1 MNPAAWRVGVFA
13 LIGTMLLV
21 VALVLVG
28 GHWFTRTE
36 PARVRFA
43 ASVQGLQQGA
53 PVVFRGVRVGR
64 VEDIGLAPPGP
75 GGVLVPV
82 TLSLETGLLRGLLA
96 EPPAGDAPVV
106 PPLIAQGLVAR
117 LASPSL
123 LTGLSI
129 VELDFASVPGALAM
143 PAGAGSGSQSPA
155 RPPDQARGPAA
166 APRSGPPLIPS
177 APDRLQSLQAQLEGV
192 DLAELVRDLQ
202 TSARAVRTM
211 LSDPQAMTALAR
223 AADAA
228 GAVQQ
233 LAERLQRELPQLAGD
248 GRRVLGETRG
258 VLGETRGVLGDA
270 RRAIDDTRGA
280 LVEQTLPDMRTASRR
295 AAEAAA
301 QLQSLAAEAP
311 AALTELRQASAEIGR
326 AARVLQEA
334 VAEDGG
340 TRQNADRA
348 LQDVSRAA
356 RAVRALVEQL
366 EQQPDALIRGRATAD
381 P

>member
-13 LIGTMLLV
+13 LIGTVLLV

-106 PPLIAQGLVAR
+106 PRLIAQGLVAR

-129 VELDFASVPGALAM
+129 VELDFASVPGAVAM
-143 PAGAGSGSQSPA
+143 PAGAGSESQSPA
-155 RPPDQARGPAA
+155 RPPDQARVPAV
-166 APRSGPPLIPS
+166 APRAGPPLIPS
-177 APDRLQSLQAQLEGV
+177 APDRMQSLQAQLEGV
-192 DLAELVRDLQ
+192 DLAGLVRDLQ
-202 TSARAVRTM
+202 TSVRAVRTM
-211 LSDPQAMTALAR
+211 VSDPQAMTALAR

-258 VLGETRGVLGDA
+258 VLGDA

-280 LVEQTLPDMRTASRR
+280 LVEQTLPDVRTASRR

-340 TRQNADRA
+340 VRQNAERA

-356 RAVRALVEQL
+356 RAVRALAEQL
-366 EQQPDALIRGRATAD
+366 EQQPDALIRGRAAAD

>member
-13 LIGTMLLV
+13 LIGTVLLV
-21 VALVLVG
+21 AALVLVG

-82 TLSLETGLLRGLLA
+82 TLSLETGLLRGLLV

-129 VELDFASVPGALAM
+129 VELDFASVPGAVAM

-155 RPPDQARGPAA
+155 RPPDQARVPAVA
-166 APRSGPPLIPS
+166 SRAGPPLIPS
-177 APDRLQSLQAQLEGV
+177 APDRMQSLQAQLEGV
-192 DLAELVRDLQ
+192 DLAGLVRDLQ
-202 TSARAVRTM
+202 TSVRAVRTM
-211 LSDPQAMTALAR
+211 VSDPQAMTALAR

-258 VLGETRGVLGDA
+258 VLGDA

-280 LVEQTLPDMRTASRR
+280 LVEQTLPDVRTASRR

-326 AARVLQEA
+326 VARVLQEA

-340 TRQNADRA
+340 VRQNAERA

-356 RAVRALVEQL
+356 RAVRALAEQL
-366 EQQPDALIRGRATAD
+366 EQQPDALIRGRAAAD

>member
-13 LIGTMLLV
+13 LIGTVLLV

-82 TLSLETGLLRGLLA
+82 TLSLETGLLRGLLV

-129 VELDFASVPGALAM
+129 VELDFASVPGAVAM

-155 RPPDQARGPAA
+155 RPPDQARVPAV
-166 APRSGPPLIPS
+166 APRAGPPLIPS
-177 APDRLQSLQAQLEGV
+177 APDRMQSLQAQLEGV
-192 DLAELVRDLQ
+192 DLAGLVRDLQ
-202 TSARAVRTM
+202 TSVRAVRTM
-211 LSDPQAMTALAR
+211 VSDPQAMTALAR

-258 VLGETRGVLGDA
+258 VLGDA

-280 LVEQTLPDMRTASRR
+280 LVEQTLPDVRTASRR

-326 AARVLQEA
+326 VARVLQEA

-340 TRQNADRA
+340 VRQNAERA

-356 RAVRALVEQL
+356 RAVRALAEQL
-366 EQQPDALIRGRATAD
+366 EQQPDALIRGRAAAD

>member
-1 MNPAAWRVGVFA
+1 MNPAAWRVGAFA
-13 LIGTMLLV
+13 LIGTVLLV

-82 TLSLETGLLRGLLA
+82 TLSLETGLLRGLLV

-129 VELDFASVPGALAM
+129 VELDFASVPGAVAM

-155 RPPDQARGPAA
+155 RPSDQARVPAV
-166 APRSGPPLIPS
+166 APRAGPPLIPS
-177 APDRLQSLQAQLEGV
+177 APDRMQSLQAQLEGV
-192 DLAELVRDLQ
+192 DLAGLVRDLQ
-202 TSARAVRTM
+202 TSVRAVRTM
-211 LSDPQAMTALAR
+211 VSDPQAMTALAR

-258 VLGETRGVLGDA
+258 VLGDA

-280 LVEQTLPDMRTASRR
+280 LVEQTLPDVRTASRR

-326 AARVLQEA
+326 AAGVLQEA

-340 TRQNADRA
+340 VRQNAERA

-356 RAVRALVEQL
+356 RAVRALAEQL

>member
-13 LIGTMLLV
+13 LIGTVLLV
-21 VALVLVG
+21 AALVLVG

-82 TLSLETGLLRGLLA
+82 TLSLDTGLLRGLLV
-96 EPPAGDAPVV
+96 EPPVGDAPVV

-129 VELDFASVPGALAM
+129 VELDFASVPGAVAM

-155 RPPDQARGPAA
+155 RPPDQARVPAVA
-166 APRSGPPLIPS
+166 SRAGPPLIPS
-177 APDRLQSLQAQLEGV
+177 APDRMQSLQAQLEGV
-192 DLAELVRDLQ
+192 DLAGLVRDLQ
-202 TSARAVRTM
+202 TSVRAVRTM
-211 LSDPQAMTALAR
+211 VSDPQAMTALAR

-258 VLGETRGVLGDA
+258 VLGDA

-280 LVEQTLPDMRTASRR
+280 LVEQTLPDVRTASRR

-340 TRQNADRA
+340 VRQNAERA

-356 RAVRALVEQL
+356 RAVRALAEQL

>member
-1 MNPAAWRVGVFA
+1 MNPAAWRVGAFA
-13 LIGTMLLV
+13 LIGTVLLV

-82 TLSLETGLLRGLLA
+82 TLSLETGLLRGLLV

-129 VELDFASVPGALAM
+129 VELDFASVPGAVAM

-155 RPPDQARGPAA
+155 RPPDQARVPAV
-166 APRSGPPLIPS
+166 APRAGPPLIPS
-177 APDRLQSLQAQLEGV
+177 APDRMQSLQAQLEGV
-192 DLAELVRDLQ
+192 DLAGLVRDLQ
-202 TSARAVRTM
+202 TSVRAVRTM
-211 LSDPQAMTALAR
+211 VSDPQAMTALAR

-258 VLGETRGVLGDA
+258 VLGDA

-280 LVEQTLPDMRTASRR
+280 LVEQTLPDVRTASRR

-326 AARVLQEA
+326 AAGVLQEA

-340 TRQNADRA
+340 VRQNAERA

-356 RAVRALVEQL
+356 RAVRALAEQL

>member
-13 LIGTMLLV
+13 LIGTVLLV
-21 VALVLVG
+21 AALVLVG

-82 TLSLETGLLRGLLA
+82 TLSLETGLLRGLLV

-129 VELDFASVPGALAM
+129 VELDFASVPGAVAM

-155 RPPDQARGPAA
+155 RPPDQARVPAV
-166 APRSGPPLIPS
+166 APRAGPPLIPS
-177 APDRLQSLQAQLEGV
+177 APDRMQSLQAQLEGV
-192 DLAELVRDLQ
+192 DLAGLVRDLQ
-202 TSARAVRTM
+202 TSVRAVRTM
-211 LSDPQAMTALAR
+211 VSDPQAMTALAR

-258 VLGETRGVLGDA
+258 VLGDA

-280 LVEQTLPDMRTASRR
+280 LVEQTLPDVRTASRR

-326 AARVLQEA
+326 ASCRERVSTI
-334 VAEDGG
+334 V
-340 TRQNADRA
+340 
-348 LQDVSRAA
+348 
-356 RAVRALVEQL
+356 
-366 EQQPDALIRGRATAD
+366 
-381 P
+381 

>member
-13 LIGTMLLV
+13 LIGTVLLV

-82 TLSLETGLLRGLLA
+82 TLSLETGLLRGLLV

-129 VELDFASVPGALAM
+129 VELDFASVPGAVAM

-155 RPPDQARGPAA
+155 RPPDQARVPAVA
-166 APRSGPPLIPS
+166 SRAGPPLIPS
-177 APDRLQSLQAQLEGV
+177 APDRMQSLQAQLEGV
-192 DLAELVRDLQ
+192 DLAGLVRDLQ
-202 TSARAVRTM
+202 TSVRAVRTM
-211 LSDPQAMTALAR
+211 VSDPQAMTALAR

-258 VLGETRGVLGDA
+258 VLGDA

-280 LVEQTLPDMRTASRR
+280 LVEQTLPDVRTASRR

-326 AARVLQEA
+326 VARVLQEA

-340 TRQNADRA
+340 VRQNAERA

-356 RAVRALVEQL
+356 RAVRALAEQL
-366 EQQPDALIRGRATAD
+366 EQQPDALIRGRAAAD

>member
-13 LIGTMLLV
+13 LIGTVLLV
-21 VALVLVG
+21 AALVLVG

-82 TLSLETGLLRGLLA
+82 TLSLDTGLLRGLLV
-96 EPPAGDAPVV
+96 EPPVGDAPVV

-129 VELDFASVPGALAM
+129 VELDFASVPGAVAM

-155 RPPDQARGPAA
+155 RPPDQARVPAVA
-166 APRSGPPLIPS
+166 SRAGPPLIPS
-177 APDRLQSLQAQLEGV
+177 APDRMQSLQAQLEGV
-192 DLAELVRDLQ
+192 DLAGLVRDLQ
-202 TSARAVRTM
+202 TSVRAVRTM
-211 LSDPQAMTALAR
+211 VSDPQAMTALAR

-258 VLGETRGVLGDA
+258 VLGDA

-280 LVEQTLPDMRTASRR
+280 LVEQTLPDVRTASRR

-326 AARVLQEA
+326 VARVLQEA

-340 TRQNADRA
+340 VRQNAERA

-356 RAVRALVEQL
+356 RAVRALAEQL

>member
-1 MNPAAWRVGVFA
+1 MNPAAWRVGAFA
-13 LIGTMLLV
+13 LIGTVLLV

-82 TLSLETGLLRGLLA
+82 TLSLETGLLRGLLV

-129 VELDFASVPGALAM
+129 VELDFASVPGAVAM

-155 RPPDQARGPAA
+155 RPSDQARVPAV
-166 APRSGPPLIPS
+166 APRAGPPLIPS
-177 APDRLQSLQAQLEGV
+177 APDRMQSLQAQLEGV
-192 DLAELVRDLQ
+192 DLAGLVRDLQ
-202 TSARAVRTM
+202 TSVRAVRTM
-211 LSDPQAMTALAR
+211 VSDPQAMTALAR

-258 VLGETRGVLGDA
+258 VLGDA

-280 LVEQTLPDMRTASRR
+280 LVEQTLPDVRTASRR

-340 TRQNADRA
+340 VRQNAERA

-356 RAVRALVEQL
+356 RAVRALAEQL
-366 EQQPDALIRGRATAD
+366 EQQPDALIRGRAAAD

>member
-13 LIGTMLLV
+13 LIGTVLLV

-82 TLSLETGLLRGLLA
+82 TLSLETGLLRGLLV

-129 VELDFASVPGALAM
+129 VELDFASVPGAVAM

-155 RPPDQARGPAA
+155 RPPDQARVPAVA
-166 APRSGPPLIPS
+166 SRAGPPLIPS
-177 APDRLQSLQAQLEGV
+177 APDRMQSLQAQLEGV
-192 DLAELVRDLQ
+192 DLAGLVRDLQ
-202 TSARAVRTM
+202 TSVRAVRTM
-211 LSDPQAMTALAR
+211 VSDPQAMTALAR

-233 LAERLQRELPQLAGD
+233 LA
-248 GRRVLGETRG
+248 
-258 VLGETRGVLGDA
+258 
-270 RRAIDDTRGA
+270 
-280 LVEQTLPDMRTASRR
+280 
-295 AAEAAA
+295 
-301 QLQSLAAEAP
+301 
-311 AALTELRQASAEIGR
+311 
-326 AARVLQEA
+326 
-334 VAEDGG
+334 
-340 TRQNADRA
+340 
-348 LQDVSRAA
+348 
-356 RAVRALVEQL
+356 
-366 EQQPDALIRGRATAD
+366 
-381 P
+381 

>member
-13 LIGTMLLV
+13 LIGTVLLV

-82 TLSLETGLLRGLLA
+82 TLSLDTGLLRGLLV

-129 VELDFASVPGALAM
+129 VELDFASVPGAVAM

-155 RPPDQARGPAA
+155 RPSDQARVPAV
-166 APRSGPPLIPS
+166 APRAGPPLIPS
-177 APDRLQSLQAQLEGV
+177 APDRMQSLQAQLEGV
-192 DLAELVRDLQ
+192 DLAGLVRDLQ
-202 TSARAVRTM
+202 TSVRAVRTM
-211 LSDPQAMTALAR
+211 VSDPQAMTALAR

-258 VLGETRGVLGDA
+258 VLGDA

-280 LVEQTLPDMRTASRR
+280 LVEQTLPDVRTASRR

-340 TRQNADRA
+340 VRQNAERA

-356 RAVRALVEQL
+356 RAVRALAEQL
-366 EQQPDALIRGRATAD
+366 EQQPDALIRGRAAAD

>member
-13 LIGTMLLV
+13 LIGTVLLV

-82 TLSLETGLLRGLLA
+82 TLSLDTGLLRGLLV

-129 VELDFASVPGALAM
+129 VELDFASVPGAVAM

-155 RPPDQARGPAA
+155 RPPDQARVPAV
-166 APRSGPPLIPS
+166 APRAGPPLIPS
-177 APDRLQSLQAQLEGV
+177 APDRMQSLQAQLEGV
-192 DLAELVRDLQ
+192 DLAGLVRDLQ
-202 TSARAVRTM
+202 TSVRAVRTM
-211 LSDPQAMTALAR
+211 VSDPQAMTALAR

-258 VLGETRGVLGDA
+258 VLGDA

-280 LVEQTLPDMRTASRR
+280 LVEQTLPDVRTASRR

-340 TRQNADRA
+340 VRQNAERA

-356 RAVRALVEQL
+356 RAVRALAEQL

>member
-13 LIGTMLLV
+13 LIGTVLLV

-82 TLSLETGLLRGLLA
+82 TLSLDTGLLRGLLV
-96 EPPAGDAPVV
+96 EPPVGDAPVV

-129 VELDFASVPGALAM
+129 VELDFASVPGAVAM

-155 RPPDQARGPAA
+155 RPPDQARVPAVA
-166 APRSGPPLIPS
+166 SRAGPPLIPS
-177 APDRLQSLQAQLEGV
+177 APDRMQSLQAQLEGV
-192 DLAELVRDLQ
+192 DLAGLVRDLQ
-202 TSARAVRTM
+202 TSVRAVRTM
-211 LSDPQAMTALAR
+211 VSDPQAMTALAR

-258 VLGETRGVLGDA
+258 VLGDA

-280 LVEQTLPDMRTASRR
+280 LVEQTLPDVRTASRR

-326 AARVLQEA
+326 AAGVLQEA

-340 TRQNADRA
+340 VRQNAERA

-356 RAVRALVEQL
+356 RAVRALAEQL